1 MKVGA
6 ERIRQ
11 IVWSLR
17 NFSHHDEAGMKPI
30 DIHQGMDSTLLILQS
45 RLKGTGRYRAIEVVK
60 EYGNLPR
67 VECYAGQLNQVLMNI
82 LSNAIDALDE
92 VRIDQSSSAQQNTRR
107 TPCIRIR
114 TSHLRSQGQQ
124 EQASCTGQLMADS
137 VLIQIA
143 DNGSGMT
150 EDVKAKLFDPFFTT
164 KPVGKGTGL
173 GLAISYQIVVEK
185 HEGELGCESEPGQ
198 GTEFW
203 IKIPVRLQ
211 EPKSQNYQDPKP
223 EHPLKLALSG

>member
-1 MKVGA
+1 
-6 ERIRQ
+6 
-11 IVWSLR
+11 
-17 NFSHHDEAGMKPI
+17 
-30 DIHQGMDSTLLILQS
+30 
-45 RLKGTGRYRAIEVVK
+45 
-60 EYGNLPR
+60 
-67 VECYAGQLNQVLMNI
+67 MNI
-82 LSNAIDALDE
+82 LSNAIDALEE
-92 VRIDQSSSAQQNTRR
+92 VTIDPSASGQENTRR

-114 TSHLRSQGQQ
+114 TSHLRCQDQQ
-124 EQASCTGQLMADS
+124 RQASINGQPMTDS

-150 EDVKAKLFDPFFTT
+150 EDVKAKLFDPFFST

-185 HEGELGCESEPGQ
+185 HEGELGCESELGQ

-211 EPKSQNYQDPKP
+211 VPKSQRYQAPKH
-223 EHPLKLALSG
+223 EHPFELALSG